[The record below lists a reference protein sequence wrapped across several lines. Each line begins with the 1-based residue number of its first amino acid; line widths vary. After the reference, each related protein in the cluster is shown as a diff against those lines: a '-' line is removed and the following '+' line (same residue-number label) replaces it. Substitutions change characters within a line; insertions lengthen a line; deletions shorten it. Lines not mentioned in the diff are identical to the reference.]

1 MRYGCILEPVPKIV
15 DRESARRE
23 IAGALLTVLAE
34 RGIDAVSVRTVATA
48 AGRSPGAVQK
58 YFATK
63 DEMLAAALDLYAER
77 SAARIAAVP
86 RGEDLATTVITLI
99 SATLPLDEQRRLET
113 LVLHEF
119 ALRAAHDD
127 HLAERLR
134 ELDRQV
140 LTELTEGLE
149 LGAANA
155 SALLALADGL
165 AMRLLYRSHTPAEV
179 TAALRAG
186 VTALLGT

>member
-63 DEMLAAALDLYAER
+63 DEMLAAALDLYVER

-86 RGEDLATTVITLI
+86 RG
-99 SATLPLDEQRRLET
+99 
-113 LVLHEF
+113 
-119 ALRAAHDD
+119 
-127 HLAERLR
+127 
-134 ELDRQV
+134 
-140 LTELTEGLE
+140 
-149 LGAANA
+149 
-155 SALLALADGL
+155 
-165 AMRLLYRSHTPAEV
+165 
-179 TAALRAG
+179 
-186 VTALLGT
+186 